1 MRTRRCRMKSKV
13 LWLIAVFAAVVL
25 MSSAVF
31 AHHGDAAYVN
41 TPTVLKNALV
51 TEYDWMNPHSLIK
64 VDFKDDGGKVQ
75 HWTMEIGSTPSMTL
89 HGWSRTTMKPGDIV
103 TVYVYQ
109 AKTGL
114 MVGRLNKLVLPD
126 GTVLTDRDAATP
138 SRYGASEKE

>member
-1 MRTRRCRMKSKV
+1 MKMKMLS
-13 LWLIAVFAAVVL
+13 LIALLIGVV
-25 MSSAVF
+25 AIGNPVF

-41 TPTVLKNALV
+41 SPTVLKNAVV

-64 VDFKDDGGKVQ
+64 VDFKDDNGKVQ

-89 HGWSRTTMKPGDIV
+89 HGWSRTTMKPGDII

-114 MVGRLNKLVLPD
+114 MVGRLNKLILSD
-126 GTVLTDRDAATP
+126 GTVLTDRDAATQ
-138 SRYGASEKE
+138 SRYGAAEK

>member
-1 MRTRRCRMKSKV
+1 MKMKA
-13 LWLIAVFAAVVL
+13 LLIIAIFGGLVVTG
-25 MSSAVF
+25 SPVF

-41 TPTVLKNALV
+41 TPTVLKNAVV

-64 VDFKDDGGKVQ
+64 VDYKDENGKVQ
-75 HWTMEIGSTPSMTL
+75 HWTMEIGSTPSMML
-89 HGWSRTTMKPGDIV
+89 HGWSRTTMKPGDVV
-103 TVYVYQ
+103 TVYIYQ

-114 MVGRLNKLVLPD
+114 TVGRLNKLVLAD

>member
-1 MRTRRCRMKSKV
+1 MKK
-13 LWLIAVFAAVVL
+13 LISLVALASLVTIAGP
-25 MSSAVF
+25 VF

-41 TPTVLKNALV
+41 MPTVLKNAVV

-64 VDFKDDGGKVQ
+64 VDFKDDSGKVQ

-89 HGWSRTTMKPGDIV
+89 HGWSRTTMKPGDII

-114 MVGRLNKLVLPD
+114 MVGRLNKLILSD
-126 GTVLTDRDAATP
+126 GTVLTDRDAATQ
-138 SRYGASEKE
+138 SRYGAAEK